1 MTFTKHINNFDFDN
15 TLALEIPWP
24 MITDTRDAVFSTWQT
39 LEHILENIDSQK
51 DSNFYQTVEDLAAVW
66 FESWISLKDM
76 ERRG

>member
-15 TLALEIPWP
+15 TLALEISWP
-24 MITDTRDAVFSTWQT
+24 IVTDTRDAVFNTWQT
-39 LEHILENIDSQK
+39 LEHILEQVDSQK
-51 DSNFYQTVEDLAAVW
+51 DHNFYQTVEDLAAVW